1 MCVGRAGSMAQ
12 ARGSMKVVT
21 QRRVLAE
28 TLVLIPGL
36 TNMVRETDPTSKILL
51 AHYNKHCE
59 NDGVDSLADL
69 IASLRDPRLL
79 V

>member
-1 MCVGRAGSMAQ
+1 MAQ

-51 AHYNKHCE
+51 AHYNKHFK

-69 IASLRDPRLL
+69 IASLCDPRLL
-79 V
+79 A